1 MKMKKGIWIILLIG
15 LFITLVNLFPKS
27 NQKKFTDKE
36 KTMNQKDETYS
47 FYKNENKERYQN
59 FQEKNKNLK
68 EIDIITR
75 VNLNLDLPF
84 YTNTKEARYLNTNQV
99 LVNKYNYLSSDYV
112 PNNLEEIKEYANGTR
127 LLVRQ
132 AREKFENLC
141 QDAKKENQNI
151 RAISSYRSYDYQEN
165 LYNKYKE
172 QDGIEKAD
180 TYSARPGF
188 SEHQTGLVVDVDNI
202 QKSFEDFGTT
212 EEFQWMQKNAHKYG
226 FILRYPKGK
235 ENITGYDY
243 EAWHYRYVGEEI
255 ATAINEKNLTFDEYY
270 ARFID
275 K

>member
-1 MKMKKGIWIILLIG
+1 MKKGVLIIILIGMFILLIN
-15 LFITLVNLFPKS
+15 IFPK
-27 NQKKFTDKE
+27 KE
-36 KTMNQKDETYS
+36 ETTLKTKESPMNKEEKYS
-47 FYKNENKERYQN
+47 FFKPENQTRYQT

-68 EIDIITR
+68 EIDVITR

-84 YTNTKEARYLNTNQV
+84 YTNTQEAKYLNTPKV
-99 LVNKYNYLSSDYV
+99 LVNKYNYLPSTYI
-112 PNNLEEIKEYANGTR
+112 PNNLEEIENYANGTR
-127 LLVRQ
+127 LLVHE
-132 AREKFENLC
+132 AREKFEQLC
-141 QDAKKENQNI
+141 RDAKQENLNI
-151 RAISSYRSYDYQEN
+151 RAISSYRSYEYQKN
-165 LYNKYKE
+165 LYDKYKE

-202 QKSFEDFGTT
+202 QKGFENFGTT
-212 EEFQWMQKNAHKYG
+212 EEFKWMQENAHKYG

-235 ENITGYDY
+235 EDITGYDY

-270 ARFID
+270 ARFMD